1 MDGTGD
7 FENWRSAFEHLVA
20 IATQT
25 KCDAE
30 IEIQDLGSSPNKLL
44 CCSGLGLKS
53 SYDFQN
59 TDLVLLVCSR
69 TAREQSAH
77 AIHRGAPAG
86 NRRSASPRP
95 GLRYIAGTD
104 RAGDQTMR
112 KRRSAEA
119 PVDGTCRPREPCRVR
134 FSHNQ
139 MRERVLTHYPAWA
152 PLGPKPNGKTARDIQ
167 HRKTLTA
174 EQSENGDTC
183 EISHRLSSPIHG
195 KPIPLPNLV
204 VVGTTAEA
212 DIQVQSFL
220 LDRRPIARLGDF
232 GRSVRAI
239 DRALAVTRRRLPSCP
254 SCSLDMEERNTS

>member
-1 MDGTGD
+1 MLQ
-7 FENWRSAFEHLVA
+7 R
-20 IATQT
+20 
-25 KCDAE
+25 
-30 IEIQDLGSSPNKLL
+30 
-44 CCSGLGLKS
+44 LGLEVILRFPKHRFRFCS
-53 SYDFQN
+53 SARALRESSQ
-59 TDLVLLVCSR
+59 R
-69 TAREQSAH
+69 TRIIAAS
-77 AIHRGAPAG
+77 PAG

-95 GLRYIAGTD
+95 GLRYIAGTEH

-174 EQSENGDTC
+174 EQSENGHTC

-232 GRSVRAI
+232 GRTVRAI

-254 SCSLDMEERNTS
+254 SCSLYMEERNTS